1 MPIVEFDGAI
11 DLAQFW
17 PTGTSDA
24 DTSKVVVRLAG
35 GIRVRAA
42 AGAGARRTRVYDGA
56 FARVNGR
63 RVPLIDAR
71 GELVVRLQGVDAP
84 ELHARPRP
92 MKGPGGADWSLAGRG
107 LVKDYRQAQAE
118 TATLRLARHLAGLA
132 AGAASV
138 KCRFSSY
145 LRPGEGP
152 ASVIDMFGRFV
163 GSLAVGRGVLN
174 HWLLKNGLALPA
186 LYSGMDL
193 DNEIK
198 PLLAA
203 WERGREQGIALHY
216 TPLFGRFDP
225 ARVLRPGGAPQAERA
240 GFIHPKFFR
249 RQVSW
254 YAYRKA
260 GHFKGGFG
268 AFMRLSGEQ
277 AMLLADVLAGQD
289 SARVHALH
297 APQFMN
303 ARGLVVAP
311 EQMVFK
317 ESPSSVYVEAGG
329 RAVALRE
336 W

>member
-17 PTGTSDA
+17 PTGSSDA

-35 GIRVRAA
+35 GIRLRAA
-42 AGAGARRTRVYDGA
+42 SGARARRTTVYDGA
-56 FARVNGR
+56 FARVNGQR
-63 RVPLIDAR
+63 QPLIDER
-71 GELVVRLQGVDAP
+71 GQVIVRLQGVDAP

-92 MKGPGGADWSLAGRG
+92 MKGPDGANWSLAGLG

-118 TATLRLARHLAGLA
+118 TATLLLARHLSKQA
-132 AGAASV
+132 AGAAGV
-138 KCRFSSY
+138 KCRFASY
-145 LRPGEGP
+145 LRAGEGP
-152 ASVIDMFGRFV
+152 ASVVDMFGRFV
-163 GSLAVGRGVLN
+163 GSLRIGRSVLN
-174 HWLLKNGLALPA
+174 HWLLRSGLALPA

-193 DNEIK
+193 DNEIR
-198 PLLAA
+198 PILAA
-203 WERGREQGIALHY
+203 WERGRSAGIAAHY
-216 TPLFGRFDP
+216 SPLFGRFDP
-225 ARVLRPGGAPQAERA
+225 ARLLRPRGEPQRERA
-240 GFIHPKFFR
+240 DFIHPKFFR

-289 SARVHALH
+289 SARVYPLH

-303 ARGLVVAP
+303 ERGLVVAP

-317 ESPSSVYVEAGG
+317 ESPSGVYVERGG
-329 RAVALRE
+329 RAVPLRE